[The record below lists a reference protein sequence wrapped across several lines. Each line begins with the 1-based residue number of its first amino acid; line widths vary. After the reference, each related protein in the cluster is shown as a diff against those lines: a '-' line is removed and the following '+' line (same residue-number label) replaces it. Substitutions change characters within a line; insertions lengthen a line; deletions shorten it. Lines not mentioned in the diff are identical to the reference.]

1 MQLAYPKVLW
11 LFLIFIP
18 LIIWYVMKQRNSY
31 PAMNISSLTPFAK
44 LPRSFRASCRH
55 LLFILQLLALGCIIV
70 ALARPQTH
78 DSWNKSSVEGTDIVI
93 AMDISGSMLAR
104 DYHNG
109 KPEKK
114 NRMEAA
120 KEVATRF
127 IANRQDDN
135 IGIVIFAGEA
145 LTGVPMTIDKA
156 TLTNYLSNVREGML
170 ADGTAI
176 GDGLAT
182 AINRINSGKA
192 KSKSIIL
199 LTDGTNNSGMVAPL
213 TAAEI
218 AKEYGIKVYT
228 IGVGA
233 NGVADFPQIDYFGRI
248 SYVQSP
254 VVIDEETLK
263 QISII
268 TDGKYFRATDQQMLA
283 NIFDEINRLETTE
296 FDVSHFSHT
305 EDNYELLVWL
315 ALGFILASV
324 LLRQTYLRT
333 IP

>member
-109 KPEKK
+109 RPEKK

-127 IANRQDDN
+127 IANRESDN

-228 IGVGA
+228 IGIGA
-233 NGVADFPQIDYFGRI
+233 NGTADFPQIDYFGRI

-263 QISII
+263 QISKI

-305 EDNYELLVWL
+305 EDNYELLVWIAL
-315 ALGFILASV
+315 ALILASV

>member
-1 MQLAYPKVLW
+1 MQLAYPKILW
-11 LFLIFIP
+11 LFLVYVP
-18 LIIWYVMKQRNSY
+18 LIAWYIIKQRNSY
-31 PAMNISSLTPFAK
+31 PAMKISSASPFAK

-55 LLFILQLLALGCIIV
+55 LLFALQLLALGCIIV

-78 DSWNKSSVEGTDIVI
+78 DHWRKSSVDGTDIVL
-93 AMDISGSMLAR
+93 AMDISGSMLAH
-104 DYHNG
+104 DYYNG

-127 IANRQDDN
+127 ISNRENDN

-145 LTGVPMTIDKA
+145 LTGVPMTVDKA
-156 TLTNYLSNVREGML
+156 TLVNYLSTVREGML

-182 AINRINSGKA
+182 AINRIISGKA
-192 KSKSIIL
+192 ISKSIIL

-218 AKEYGIKVYT
+218 AKEHGIKVYT
-228 IGVGA
+228 IGIGA
-233 NGVADFPQIDYFGRI
+233 NGTADFPQIDYFGRV
-248 SYVQSP
+248 SYVPSQ
-254 VVIDEETLK
+254 VVIDEATLQ
-263 QISII
+263 QIASL
-268 TDGKYFRATDQQMLA
+268 TDGKYFRATDQKML
-283 NIFDEINRLETTE
+283 NKIFDEIDRLETTSI
-296 FDVSHFSHT
+296 DVSQFSHT
-305 EDNYELLVWL
+305 EDNYELLVWI
-315 ALGFILASV
+315 ALGLILLQV
-324 LLRQTYLRT
+324 LLRNTYLRT